1 MQFFQMKS
9 LIRLLF
15 IFVGISIVLGS
26 CKGREYSPDNDHK
39 VWKVKDI
46 PKPVGIKGRNFI
58 SDPDHLLAPSEI
70 IMMNDFIREIKDSTG
85 LKIRIV
91 VVDDIGRADI
101 HVFTDDLYLYWHD
114 DKDNKVLLMFI
125 AADQML
131 WSYESGDAAKQI
143 LPELTCN
150 KIAED
155 YLASQLRQHQYSR
168 GITDVLYVM
177 SQKLDIDTD
186 KESSLAYQLARSPLP
201 PFRNYMNWLMVVYI
215 SIIVLIY
222 NHKRKERSFAHLYFL
237 SYTDQQAKVMSYIP
251 FVQWVIQYVM
261 MPALWLGVLYI
272 PETAEYPGIDIIMLW
287 LGGVYVLMLCW
298 LTEHRLRVNRQL
310 MERTK
315 DDPALLYTRF
325 LDSHKGWMWSAVFFP
340 FPFAFYY
347 IWYGRKVKRLRNLT
361 KPD

>member
-1 MQFFQMKS
+1 MRFFQMKII
-9 LIRLLF
+9 IRLLF
-15 IFVGISIVLGS
+15 IIAGISIVMGS
-26 CKGREYSPDNDHK
+26 CKSREYNPDDDHK

-58 SDPDHLLAPSEI
+58 SDPDHLLAPAEI
-70 IMMNDFIREIKDSTG
+70 ILMNDFIREIKDSTG

-101 HVFTDDLYLYWHD
+101 HVFTDDLYHYWDDGRD
-114 DKDNKVLLMFI
+114 DKIMLMFI

-131 WSYESGDAAKQI
+131 WSYESGNAAKQI

-155 YLASQLRQHQYSR
+155 FLASQLRAHQYSR
-168 GITDVLYVM
+168 GITDVLYAM

-215 SIIVLIY
+215 SIVVLIY
-222 NHKRKERSFAHLYFL
+222 NHKRKQRSFSHLFFL
-237 SYTDQQAKVMSYIP
+237 SYIDQQAKVMSYIP

-261 MPALWLGVLYI
+261 MPALWLGVLYV
-272 PETAEYPGIDIIMLW
+272 PETAEYQGIYIIMLW
-287 LGGVYVLMLCW
+287 LAGVYVLILCW

-315 DDPALLYTRF
+315 
-325 LDSHKGWMWSAVFFP
+325 
-340 FPFAFYY
+340 
-347 IWYGRKVKRLRNLT
+347 
-361 KPD
+361 